1 MIDNKIKRRNIATE
15 RGKNKKNFNNR
26 ANANKS
32 LCKNIKRI
40 NNWYDEKFFFFF
52 ISLREKLQ
60 RYEITLLQQRRSKK
74 YVD

>member
-1 MIDNKIKRRNIATE
+1 MLPREEKIKKILTIARMLIELTD
-15 RGKNKKNFNNR
+15 
-26 ANANKS
+26 KS